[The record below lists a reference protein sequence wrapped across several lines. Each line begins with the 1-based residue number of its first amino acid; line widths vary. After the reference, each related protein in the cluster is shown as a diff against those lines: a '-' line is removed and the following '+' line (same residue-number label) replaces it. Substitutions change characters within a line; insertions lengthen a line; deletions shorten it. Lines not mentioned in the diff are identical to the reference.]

1 MKSEKSDRIVDL
13 AASLAAKA
21 DDIDQVLI
29 LYRTKQVEGEDDVQ
43 GSMDN
48 ELTLQESLWLV
59 EGFRFWIQAGAL
71 GLLKKVDDGV

>member
-1 MKSEKSDRIVDL
+1 MKAEKAERIVDL

-29 LYRTKQVEGEDDVQ
+29 LYRSKQREGEDDFQ

-48 ELTLQESLWLV
+48 ELTLAESLWLV
-59 EGFRFWIQAGAL
+59 EGFKFWLQAGAL
-71 GLLKKVDDGV
+71 GLLPKKD